1 MAKKENKT
9 QPTGKSVVEFLNQ
22 VEPEQKR
29 KDSFALLEMMQ
40 QQTGFEAKMWGDSM
54 IGFGEYHYKYA
65 SGHEGDIFLVGFSPR
80 KQNLTLYVMAGINQH
95 PELFERLGKHK
106 TSKACLYINKLA
118 DVDTNVLQEIIKKS
132 AEYSSKQQSAC

>member
-9 QPTGKSVVEFLNQ
+9 KPTGKSVVEFLNQ
-22 VEPEQKR
+22 IEPEQKR
-29 KDSFALLEMMQ
+29 KDSFTLLEMMQ
-40 QQTGFEAKMWGDSM
+40 QQTGYKAKMWGDSM

-65 SGHEGDIFLVGFSPR
+65 SGHEGNIFLVGFSPR
-80 KQNLTLYVMAGINQH
+80 KQNLSLYVMAGINQF

-118 DVDTNVLQEIIKKS
+118 DVDSDVLQEIIKKS
-132 AEYSSKQQSAC
+132 ADYSAKQQSAC

>member
-9 QPTGKSVVEFLNQ
+9 QSTEKSVVEFLNK

-54 IGFGEYHYKYA
+54 IGFGV
-65 SGHEGDIFLVGFSPR
+65 SL
-80 KQNLTLYVMAGINQH
+80 
-95 PELFERLGKHK
+95 
-106 TSKACLYINKLA
+106 
-118 DVDTNVLQEIIKKS
+118 
-132 AEYSSKQQSAC
+132 